1 MFRKAVTAG
10 VTPPKDREGLGHR
23 LWRLT
28 DRIVDAAVLQAHGL
42 AVRLDRVPQEFGD
55 ADPVDEADPKALRRE
70 WRRQFQIWADS
81 SPEQLF
87 ALKVGAVLLGGPL
100 VLLLIFIA
108 AL

>member
-10 VTPPKDREGLGHR
+10 VAPPKVRESLGQR
-23 LWRLT
+23 LSRWT
-28 DRIVDAAVLQAHGL
+28 DELVDAAILRAHGL

-70 WRRQFQIWADS
+70 WLRQFQIWADS

-100 VLLLIFIA
+100 LLLLIFIA